1 MAVKHKAVH
10 SSHHQIFKKVRKAID
25 KIEDE
30 IAEKVV
36 HEMKEHHVCE
46 PKHSPHK
53 RGCGCKTCKGK
64 RTHRK

>member
-1 MAVKHKAVH
+1 MAVKHTKH
-10 SSHHQIFKKVRKAID
+10 KTHHQIFKKMRKAID

-46 PKHSPHK
+46 PRHK
-53 RGCGCKTCKGK
+53 GHAKSCKCTSCKKVHKK
-64 RTHRK
+64 R